1 MTGHWIEEAQ
11 PEEWVEQEALFGFTQ
26 MNTAHNGVRL
36 GQALYKVCAR
46 LGIVHKVLSMFTNVH
61 EISFTYICRLA
72 ISHVIMHQTT
82 TQCWMNLD
90 VVLALRQEWV

>member
-61 EISFTYICRLA
+61 EISFTYRLA
-72 ISHVIMHQTT
+72 ISHAIMHQTT

-90 VVLALRQEWV
+90 VVLA